1 MLYQFIYRYRSTI
14 KRILSFFFVP
24 LSALIPKNYNLIL
37 FHGSD
42 LHRFSEN
49 GRYLFLYLHN
59 NSEFTVIWLTSS
71 KALKDEL
78 IRLGF
83 KSEIH
88 ASLRGLLCYLRA
100 GCVVG
105 SGSSY
110 PDFAGSVGSKTI
122 KLCLHHGSGPR
133 TTNGLSVGNQS
144 DFIKT
149 VNKWDYFNF
158 TSKWMSASV
167 GKLQFFLP
175 EHKRVLLGYPRC
187 DHLLDSSPDKGD
199 LHFKSLPTN
208 FDIGIKSR
216 IILFAPTWRQQ
227 SDFGWNTLE
236 YLSGYSVEVLN
247 SFLEAEN
254 MFIYVSLHPKSIPS
268 SFCKWPDRIKLIEQS
283 LLYDINEFLPYVD
296 ILITDY
302 SSIATDF
309 LLTGKRV
316 VYCLPDY
323 DYYLEHVGLLEPMRS
338 FNPGVVVGSFI
349 ELLDALKHH
358 DDFDTLQFSHD
369 LDIYFEKYY
378 DKSLVGACERTYNF
392 LREVLI

>member
-1 MLYQFIYRYRSTI
+1 MYEFIYRYRSI
-14 KRILSFFFVP
+14 LKRILSVFLVP
-24 LSALIPKNYNLIL
+24 LSALIIKNKNLIL

-42 LHRFSEN
+42 LNRFSEN

-59 NSEFTVIWLTSS
+59 NSSFSVVWLTSS
-71 KALKDEL
+71 KALQDEL
-78 IRLGF
+78 IRLGYH
-83 KSEIH
+83 SEIH
-88 ASLRGLLCYLRA
+88 ASLRGILCYLRA

-110 PDFAGSVGSKTI
+110 PDFAGSVGLKTI

-133 TTNGLSVGNQS
+133 TTNGLSAGNQF

-149 VNKWDYFNF
+149 VNEWDYFNF

-175 EHKRVLLGYPRC
+175 DNKRVLLGYPRC
-187 DHLLDSSPDKGD
+187 DHLLDPSHEKGD
-199 LHFKSLPTN
+199 LHFQSLPTN
-208 FDIGIKSR
+208 FDIGSKSK

-236 YLSGYSVEVLN
+236 HLSGYSVEVLN

-254 MFIYVSLHPKSIPS
+254 MFIYVSLHPKSIPT
-268 SFCKWPDRIKLIEQS
+268 FDCKWPDRIRLIEES
-283 LLYDINEFLPYVD
+283 LLYDVNEFLPYVD

-309 LLTGKRV
+309 FLTGKRV

-323 DYYLEHVGLLEPMRS
+323 DFYLEHVGLLEPIRS
-338 FNPGVVVGSFI
+338 FNPGIVVGTFK
-349 ELLDALKHH
+349 ELMEALKHQ
-358 DDFDTLQFSHD
+358 DGFDISLFTHD
-369 LDIYFEKYY
+369 LDIYLEKYY
-378 DKSLVGACERTYNF
+378 DKSLVGACERTYRF
-392 LREVLI
+392 LKEVLQ